1 MRDLPLKA
9 HLTLEQE
16 VLLGLIRADRVH
28 DEPVRKLLTRG
39 ADWAALRHTALEH
52 GVLPLLCSRLKELEY
67 GLLPQQEMAHF
78 QEFFK
83 AHSRGN
89 LIMVSELV
97 KVLRLLKSANI
108 PAIPFKGPVL
118 AVQAYGDVCLRQ
130 FADLDLMV
138 RRDDIQK
145 VAQLLGG
152 HGYRLWYAFT
162 PAQEKSHLK
171 RACEFTFLP
180 VQGIASLDVHWR
192 FAADYFTTR
201 LSPFNLFDGHE
212 TVLLEGHAVPALP
225 ADIMLLYLCLHGT
238 FHLWPK
244 LSAVWDVAKLIDATP
259 NLDWQ
264 RLLHMAT
271 AAGLRR
277 TFLLGLGLAHDLM
290 AANVPA
296 EIAAAVAG
304 DRFVQTLR
312 EHVMMRLFT
321 RNGREPGF
329 AETARFHLLAKDCF
343 ADRVRYCCIR
353 IFFPTIEDWKVL
365 RLPDRLYCMYFFL
378 RLLRLA
384 GLFPSR
390 ISPRTIDSRQ

>member
-1 MRDLPLKA
+1 MRGMPLKA

-16 VLLGLIRADRVH
+16 VLLGALRADRVY
-28 DEPVRKLLTRG
+28 DKPVRTLLARG
-39 ADWAALRHTALEH
+39 GDWAALRHTALEH
-52 GVLPLLCSRLKELEY
+52 GVLPLLYSRLKELEP
-67 GLLPQQEMAHF
+67 GLLPQQEMAHL

-83 AHSRGN
+83 AHSRRN
-89 LIMVSELV
+89 LIMASELV
-97 KVLRLLKSANI
+97 KVLRLLKSVNI

-130 FADLDLMV
+130 FVDLDLMV
-138 RRDDIQK
+138 RRDDIKK
-145 VAQLLGG
+145 VSQILAV

-162 PAQEKSHLK
+162 PVQEKAHLK
-171 RACEFTFLP
+171 RTCEFTFLP
-180 VQGIASLDVHWR
+180 VKGFASLDVHWR

-201 LSPFNLFDGHE
+201 LISFNFFDEHE

-225 ADIMLLYLCLHGT
+225 ADSMLLYLCLHGT

-244 LSAVWDVAKLIDATP
+244 LSAICDVAWLIAASP
-259 NLDWQ
+259 KLDWQ
-264 RLLHMAT
+264 RLLHMA
-271 AAGLRR
+271 AGAGLRR
-277 TFLLGLGLAHDLM
+277 TVLLGLGLAHDLM
-290 AANVPA
+290 ATNLPV

-304 DRFVQTLR
+304 DRFVKTLR
-312 EHVMMRLFT
+312 EHVLMRLFS

-329 AETARFHLLAKDCF
+329 AETAWFHLLAKDRF
-343 ADRVRYCCIR
+343 ADRVRYCYIR

-384 GLFPSR
+384 GLLPSR
-390 ISPRTIDSRQ
+390 ISRRRSCSRQ